1 MDAADVEPEPGRWHR
16 RRVIREIQDRYVQG
30 LAIHRAGFGDRK
42 LAAAAKRRFGSWA
55 AALASAGLSDR
66 LPATRPQRRWSR
78 QAVLDAIQLW
88 HDQGRVLADV
98 AKHDQGL
105 YCAAK
110 KHLGGWRAA
119 VAAAGLQPTHKC
131 WTAALVIE
139 ELRRRHARG
148 ESLAS
153 SLAYQQDA
161 ALVGASLRLLGSWR
175 KALAAAGLEPVSQAR
190 QSERSIA

>member
-1 MDAADVEPEPGRWHR
+1 
-16 RRVIREIQDRYVQG
+16 
-30 LAIHRAGFGDRK
+30 
-42 LAAAAKRRFGSWA
+42 
-55 AALASAGLSDR
+55 
-66 LPATRPQRRWSR
+66 
-78 QAVLDAIQLW
+78 
-88 HDQGRVLADV
+88 
-98 AKHDQGL
+98 
-105 YCAAK
+105 
-110 KHLGGWRAA
+110 